1 MPDRNVAVASQLVC
15 EASWYVTHEPQCR
28 HRQQPEQGVS
38 EQLTVP
44 PSRPGRGYDPGQ
56 MQRLLYDA
64 VWGNQQAM
72 ARMRGFAI
80 EYLADPEAVLVLDK
94 AGQEKSGTAT
104 IGVKRQYVGCAGRIA
119 NAVNVVYA
127 SYAGRAGHAIVT
139 VRPHLPQERSAT
151 RPA

>member
-1 MPDRNVAVASQLVC
+1 MSPLLASSYAKPAGTSPTSPSVAIASSQSKEYPSNSPFRPPARAGDTTPDK
-15 EASWYVTHEPQCR
+15 
-28 HRQQPEQGVS
+28 
-38 EQLTVP
+38 
-44 PSRPGRGYDPGQ
+44 